1 MSVCVCKLLTD
12 VSIIYKSRYVW
23 VRMHRDFH
31 TSTTFNVY
39 VKTTLSHTAAF
50 GRDARMNMHSESTD
64 ETREAERSNSCDFHS
79 CQTVRKKH
87 KAKLFYLTRQE
98 KNM

>member
-1 MSVCVCKLLTD
+1 MSVYVCKLLSD

-23 VRMHRDFH
+23 VGMHRDFH

-39 VKTTLSHTAAF
+39 ATTTLTHTAAF
-50 GRDARMNMHSESTD
+50 GRNAHMNMHSESTD